1 MALYRERGL
10 KELTSEVTHE
20 GVGIGGGFIVGGA
33 VGRQVENMLFKTP
46 VTSAS
51 PISSKLLAWLANNGA
66 KGVVYLLAKRYD
78 ADSPMA
84 KEATKALAGSIVYDT
99 VLRVANHGYNPAEVT
114 LSGYRILGSELGMTP
129 EKVQKLL
136 QENTLLRT
144 ELNKAL
150 QRLAGVNTPQAAYRP
165 AERFAGNIPGSEP
178 WNANPD
184 MPGGIRY
191 GGFTSP
197 AVAERQRQY
206 GAMPITADVA
216 DRQTKYGAMP
226 FEQNPEKTDRQRK
239 YGAMMDKLGFMPD
252 AKDTSVAKMFNMQ

>member
-1 MALYRERGL
+1 MAFYRERGL

-46 VTSAS
+46 VTPAS
-51 PISSKLLAWLANNGA
+51 PISNKLLAWLANNGA
-66 KGVVYLLAKRYD
+66 KGAVYLLAKHYD
-78 ADSPMA
+78 AESPFA

-99 VLRVANHGYNPAEVT
+99 ILRVANHGYNPADVS
-114 LSGYRILGSELGMTP
+114 LSGYRILGTEAGMEP
-129 EKVQKLL
+129 EKVQRLV

-150 QRLAGVNTPQAAYRP
+150 RKLSGVDSMPGMYRP

-191 GGFTSP
+191 GGAPSP

-206 GAMPITADVA
+206 GAMPTSADVL
-216 DRQTKYGAMP
+216 DRQRRYAQMP
-226 FEQNPEKTDRQRK
+226 FEQNPNTISRQRK
-239 YGAMMDKLGFMPD
+239 YGAMEQMGFMAD